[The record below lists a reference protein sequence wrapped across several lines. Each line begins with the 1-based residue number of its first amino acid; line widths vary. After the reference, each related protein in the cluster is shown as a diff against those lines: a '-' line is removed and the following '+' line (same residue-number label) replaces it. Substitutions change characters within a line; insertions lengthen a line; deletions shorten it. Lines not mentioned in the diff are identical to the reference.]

1 MVSGHWFTG
10 PGQIVVS
17 RRFLQAAGAH
27 VGDTVLLQGDG
38 RSARVRIV
46 GEALMTDDGGM
57 QVLTDA
63 ATLTSAGIEPRLD
76 RFSIELKPGTDRTAY
91 VNALNTALRPLGA
104 QAMTNVS
111 GTSST
116 IVAMDTITVALTLM
130 LILVAGLGVLNTVVL
145 DTRERVHSLGV
156 LKALG
161 MAPRQTVAMVI
172 TSVAGI
178 GAAAGLLGVPAG
190 IALHHYILPA
200 MGDAA
205 GTRIPAAD
213 LNVYHLPQ
221 LVPLALGG
229 LLIATLGALLPAT
242 WAARTRTAAALR
254 TE

>member
-1 MVSGHWFTG
+1 MISGHWLTG
-10 PGQIVVS
+10 PGQIVVAH
-17 RRFLQAAGAH
+17 RFLDAVGAK
-27 VGDTVLLQGDG
+27 VGDTVVLQGDG
-38 RSARVRIV
+38 RNARVRIV
-46 GEALMTDDGGM
+46 GEALMTGDGGLR
-57 QVLTDA
+57 VLTQA
-63 ATLTSAGIEPRLD
+63 ATLTAVGLDPRIEQ
-76 RFSIELKPGTDRTAY
+76 FNIELTPGTDRTTYLAGL
-91 VNALNTALRPLGA
+91 NAALQPLGGNA
-104 QAMTNVS
+104 ALTDDQN
-111 GTSST
+111 SST
-116 IVAMDTITVALTLM
+116 IVAMDAIIAMLTLM

-172 TSVAGI
+172 TSVAGV

-190 IALHHYILPA
+190 IALHHLILPA

-205 GTRIPAAD
+205 GTGIPAVD
-213 LNVYHLPQ
+213 LDVYHAAA

-229 LLIATLGALLPAT
+229 LLIAILGALLPAG